1 VEVTARV
8 VQGQPLYGPPS
19 TDFTPW
25 PYPPMYF
32 WLTGLVAR
40 VIGLSLPPSGP
51 SPSPRDG
58 VVSGPVLPLEIFAAA
73 AFETHLEYDHV
84 KHFLALLPTVST
96 SGPADLVRLIEIP
109 IPQPW

>member
-1 VEVTARV
+1 
-8 VQGQPLYGPPS
+8 
-19 TDFTPW
+19 
-25 PYPPMYF
+25 M
-32 WLTGLVAR
+32 
-40 VIGLSLPPSGP
+40 
-51 SPSPRDG
+51 
-58 VVSGPVLPLEIFAAA
+58 VSGPVLPLEVFAAA